1 MSYILNALKN
11 SENQRNRGEIPHIDS
26 QPEFVKALSGRFG
39 ERAWKWAALL
49 AITALLL
56 SLGWARFGGD
66 KSVISEP
73 LPAKP
78 TPAEVAAPAPLP
90 AKPTPAEVT
99 APAPLP
105 VKPAPAEQAALAP
118 APQLPTVPTVPPVVE
133 PQERAPGLP
142 ALQDMAGVRIRLEEG
157 AMPGAGAASTNPSA
171 VPPRPGVVL
180 EMPVSAGVIPRET
193 VPQPPLPSAR
203 TSSDAP
209 PAEVLSGVSHWKTL
223 PGDIQKQLRE
233 MAFTV
238 HIYSPN
244 PPARFIR
251 VSGRTLHE
259 GEQLN
264 AELQLQQITRDGIVF
279 TYHGGKFWIG
289 MK

>member
-49 AITALLL
+49 AVAALLL
-56 SLGWARFGGD
+56 SLGWAHFGGG

-78 TPAEVAAPAPLP
+78 SPAELAVPAPHPAKPPPAELAAPAPLP
-90 AKPTPAEVT
+90 AKPPPAELAT
-99 APAPLP
+99 P
-105 VKPAPAEQAALAP
+105 AP
-118 APQLPTVPTVPPVVE
+118 APQLPTVSPVVE
-133 PQERAPGLP
+133 PLERAPGLP
-142 ALQDMAGVRIRLEEG
+142 ALQDMAGVRIRVEEG
-157 AMPGAGAASTNPSA
+157 TPPGAGTASTSPSA
-171 VPPRPGVVL
+171 VPPSPRVVL
-180 EMPVSAGVIPRET
+180 EMPVSGGVIPRET
-193 VPQPPLPSAR
+193 APLQPSPGAR
-203 TSSDAP
+203 AAGEAP

-223 PGDIQKQLRE
+223 PANIQKQLRE

-238 HIYSPN
+238 HIYSAT

-264 AELQLQQITRDGIVF
+264 GELQLQQITRDGIVF

-289 MK
+289 MN

>member
-1 MSYILNALKN
+1 MSMSYILNALKN

-49 AITALLL
+49 AVTALLL

-78 TPAEVAAPAPLP
+78 APAELAVPAPLP
-90 AKPTPAEVT
+90 AKPPLAELA
-99 APAPLP
+99 AP
-105 VKPAPAEQAALAP
+105 AP
-118 APQLPTVPTVPPVVE
+118 APQLPTVPTVVE

-157 AMPGAGAASTNPSA
+157 AMPGVGAASTKPST
-171 VPPRPGVVL
+171 VPPSPRVVL

-193 VPQPPLPSAR
+193 VPQPPLPGAR
-203 TSSDAP
+203 ATSETP

-223 PGDIQKQLRE
+223 PADIQKQLRE
-233 MAFTV
+233 MTFTA
-238 HIYSPN
+238 HIYSSN
-244 PPARFIR
+244 PSARFVR

-259 GEQLN
+259 GEQLST
-264 AELQLQQITRDGIVF
+264 ELQLQQITRDGIVF
-279 TYHGGKFWIG
+279 TYRGGRFWIG
-289 MK
+289 MN

>member
-49 AITALLL
+49 AVTALLL
-56 SLGWARFGGD
+56 SLGWARFGAD
-66 KSVISEP
+66 KSVISES

-78 TPAEVAAPAPLP
+78 APAELAVPAPLP
-90 AKPTPAEVT
+90 AKPPLAELA
-99 APAPLP
+99 AP
-105 VKPAPAEQAALAP
+105 AP
-118 APQLPTVPTVPPVVE
+118 APQLPTVPTVSPVVE

-157 AMPGAGAASTNPSA
+157 AMPGAGAASANPSA
-171 VPPRPGVVL
+171 VPPSPPVVL

-193 VPQPPLPSAR
+193 VPQPPSPSAR
-203 TSSDAP
+203 ATSEAP

-238 HIYSPN
+238 HIYSAN

-259 GEQLN
+259 GEQLST
-264 AELQLQQITRDGIVF
+264 ELQLQQITRDGIVF
-279 TYHGGKFWIG
+279 TYREGKFWIG
-289 MK
+289 MN

>member
-49 AITALLL
+49 AVAALLL

-73 LPAKP
+73 LPVKP
-78 TPAEVAAPAPLP
+78 SPAELAAPAPLP
-90 AKPTPAEVT
+90 AKPPPAELAT
-99 APAPLP
+99 PAPLP
-105 VKPAPAEQAALAP
+105 AKPPPAELAAPAPAP
-118 APQLPTVPTVPPVVE
+118 AVSPMVE
-133 PQERAPGLP
+133 PLERAPGLP

-157 AMPGAGAASTNPSA
+157 AMPGVGAASANPSA
-171 VPPRPGVVL
+171 MPPNPAVVL
-180 EMPVSAGVIPRET
+180 EMPVSGGVIPRET
-193 VPQPPLPSAR
+193 VPLQPSPGTRVAGE
-203 TSSDAP
+203 AP

-223 PGDIQKQLRE
+223 PASIQKQLRE

-238 HIYSPN
+238 HIYSAT

-289 MK
+289 MN

>member
-26 QPEFVKALSGRFG
+26 QPEFVRVLSGRFG

-49 AITALLL
+49 AVTALLL

-66 KSVISEP
+66 ISEP
-73 LPAKP
+73 LPVKPPPAELAVP
-78 TPAEVAAPAPLP
+78 TPLPVKPPPAELAVPAPLP
-90 AKPTPAEVT
+90 AKPPLAELA
-99 APAPLP
+99 AP
-105 VKPAPAEQAALAP
+105 AP
-118 APQLPTVPTVPPVVE
+118 APQLPTVSPVVE

-157 AMPGAGAASTNPSA
+157 AMPGAGAASAKPST
-171 VPPRPGVVL
+171 VPPSPRVVL

-193 VPQPPLPSAR
+193 VPQPPLPGAR
-203 TSSDAP
+203 ATSEAP

-259 GEQLN
+259 GEQLSN
-264 AELQLQQITRDGIVF
+264 EMKLQQITRDGIVF
-279 TYHGGKFWIG
+279 TYRGGKFWIG
-289 MK
+289 MN

>member
-26 QPEFVKALSGRFG
+26 QPEFVKVLSGRFG

-49 AITALLL
+49 AVTALLL
-56 SLGWARFGGD
+56 SLGWARFGAD

-78 TPAEVAAPAPLP
+78 PLAELAVPAPVPAKPPLAAPAP
-90 AKPTPAEVT
+90 V
-99 APAPLP
+99 
-105 VKPAPAEQAALAP
+105 
-118 APQLPTVPTVPPVVE
+118 PQLPTVSPVVE

-157 AMPGAGAASTNPSA
+157 AMPGAGAASTTPSA
-171 VPPRPGVVL
+171 VPPSPRVVL
-180 EMPVSAGVIPRET
+180 EMPVSGGVIPRET
-193 VPQPPLPSAR
+193 VPQPPSPGAR
-203 TSSDAP
+203 ATSEAP

-233 MAFTV
+233 MAFTA

-244 PPARFIR
+244 PSARFVR

-259 GEQLN
+259 GEQLSS
-264 AELQLQQITRDGIVF
+264 EMQLKQITRDGIVF
-279 TYHGGKFWIG
+279 TYRGGKFWFG
-289 MK
+289 MN